1 MWSICLNSSMQSSLA
16 PWPKVGKNLFT
27 PPSTGKYIT
36 YSALNKA
43 NQEHAAPQKS
53 SLRLGPTCHK
63 DIFSSTHPCKI
74 PPAFICVAQHF
85 LRIECT
91 PRNWFPNCKIANTN
105 TAKYIL
111 LVLAEMAEDTFLGS
125 NLFLHTEN
133 VQSKNKRLLKVCSA
147 KFSFYRPSKNR
158 NAKIIALCSNQ
169 FIQFNFYR
177 TTCLITS
184 FKSSIISSI

>member
-1 MWSICLNSSMQSSLA
+1 MWSICLKSSMQSSLA
-16 PWPKVGKNLFT
+16 PWSKVGENLFT
-27 PPSTGKYIT
+27 PASTGKYIT

-53 SLRLGPTCHK
+53 SLRLDPTCHK

-74 PPAFICVAQHF
+74 PPAFICVVQHF

-133 VQSKNKRLLKVCSA
+133 LYRARIKGCLKCALPSSASRDLARIRMPKSLQYVQI
-147 KFSFYRPSKNR
+147 SF
-158 NAKIIALCSNQ
+158 
-169 FIQFNFYR
+169 FH
-177 TTCLITS
+177 LI
-184 FKSSIISSI
+184 FKEQHA